1 MWLYIFALFLQRNT
15 ENMSAGKKKNDGQTA
30 KAARVAKETR
40 KIPDV
45 ILKIE
50 TFEKDVLKLGSKCK
64 KNLLV
69 KTKLSTCRDF
79 RLRFDQIDLAAQ
91 PTENGD
97 DEEEENDEEEEEEEN
112 CNNSEENSNMSID
125 EDVGQ
130 AAAESTRID
139 SSVLSNISNS
149 QFSQDSQAPSQ
160 EPPNK
165 KLKVKMSFSRS
176 KK

>member
-79 RLRFDQIDLAAQ
+79 RLRFDQIEIAPPE

-97 DEEEENDEEEEEEEN
+97 DEEEEDEEMEEEN
-112 CNNSEENSNMSID
+112 ISEENSNMSIED
-125 EDVGQ
+125 EVGQ

-139 SSVLSNISNS
+139 SSVLSNISQNS
-149 QFSQDSQAPSQ
+149 QFSQDSQLSQ

-165 KLKVKMSFSRS
+165 KLKVKMSFHS

>member
-1 MWLYIFALFLQRNT
+1 
-15 ENMSAGKKKNDGQTA
+15 MSAGKKKNDGGQTA

-50 TFEKDVLKLGSKCK
+50 TFEKDVLKLSSKCK

-79 RLRFDQIDLAAQ
+79 RLRFDQLPERQEDEDNEEE
-91 PTENGD
+91 EN
-97 DEEEENDEEEEEEEN
+97 EENDEESEDEN
-112 CNNSEENSNMSID
+112 SSEENSNVSMD
-125 EDVGQ
+125 EVGGQ
-130 AAAESTRID
+130 AVAESTRID
-139 SSVLSNISNS
+139 SSVLSQISQNS
-149 QFSQDSQAPSQ
+149 QFSQDSQDPSQ

-165 KLKVKMSFSRS
+165 KLKVKMSFC

>member
-1 MWLYIFALFLQRNT
+1 
-15 ENMSAGKKKNDGQTA
+15 MSAGKKKNDGQTA

-50 TFEKDVLKLGSKCK
+50 TFEKDVLKLSSKCK

-97 DEEEENDEEEEEEEN
+97 DEEEVVTLV
-112 CNNSEENSNMSID
+112 
-125 EDVGQ
+125 VGV
-130 AAAESTRID
+130 AIARTGL
-139 SSVLSNISNS
+139 SVLG
-149 QFSQDSQAPSQ
+149 
-160 EPPNK
+160 
-165 KLKVKMSFSRS
+165 
-176 KK
+176 

>member
-79 RLRFDQIDLAAQ
+79 RLRFDQIEIAPPEQ
-91 PTENGD
+91 TENGD
-97 DEEEENDEEEEEEEN
+97 DEEEDEEMEEEN
-112 CNNSEENSNMSID
+112 SGNNSDSNMSI
-125 EDVGQ
+125 EEEVGQ

-139 SSVLSNISNS
+139 SSVLSNISQNS
-149 QFSQDSQAPSQ
+149 QFSQDSQLSQ

-165 KLKVKMSFSRS
+165 KLKVKMSFHS